1 MPDLL
6 FKNISDRIVISY
18 EEVAKFRSYFEE
30 MTIKR
35 KNHLFTSGEICKY
48 QYFVQEGLLRAY
60 YLNEKGEDVT
70 IQFAFEEHWVG
81 DLFSFYS
88 GEKSNLNIEA
98 LEDSKLLYIGRDNME
113 KALLK
118 IPKLERFFRILIQKA
133 YVVTQQRLART
144 FIQDASSRYKQLTK
158 QHPDILQRVPQYH
171 IASYLG
177 IKPQSLSRIRKTS

>member
-6 FKNISDRIVISY
+6 FKNISDRVDISLDDIN
-18 EEVAKFRSYFEE
+18 KFRQYFD
-30 MTIKR
+30 TLKIKK
-35 KNHLFTSGEICKY
+35 KNHLITAGDVCKY
-48 QYFVQEGLLRAY
+48 QYFVQKGLMRAY

-88 GEKSNLNIEA
+88 GEKTNLNIEA
-98 LEDSKLLYIGRDNME
+98 LEDSELIYIGRDNLE
-113 KALLK
+113 KALLQ

-133 YVVTQQRLART
+133 YVVTQQRLARS
-144 FIQDASSRYKQLTK
+144 FIHDASTRYRQLTK

-177 IKPQSLSRIRKTS
+177 IKPQSLSRIRKNS